1 MSSRKVRQLPPRKVR
16 PISRQT
22 VFNPSRG
29 LNNHGAPNLI
39 DNREWADLQNIQF
52 DESGIVRKRMG
63 YEQYSANLTASQGLG
78 SLNTNTLDQVLTIDN
93 GTFKYTTGTSWTS
106 NTSVTFTANKETNF
120 TQANEKTYI
129 WNGTEGGSRWDG
141 TTLDRPGTMPRASF
155 SVWYK
160 GYQVCSGVDTK
171 PHRLYFSRI
180 SDESIFTN
188 VGTEPQPSPNNSTE
202 VPGATVFNGTGAEFL
217 DVNPGDGDK
226 VTGLG
231 IWNDILIVFKEF
243 SIYQFTL
250 EVTGDIIASPNLRL
264 ITSAAGCVS
273 HKSIVPVEN
282 DLYFLSRDGVRVFG
296 NEANYFD
303 AIRTSLLSIP
313 IQPIIDAMKSS
324 EMIKAN
330 AVYNEN
336 EYILTI
342 PDSSGTLNTT
352 IVYNRVFKGW
362 SKWTDTNSDS
372 MLRFIDSNNAI
383 NLLFLNATG
392 TRVYKFTPGVYSDA
406 GQPID
411 SYILSKVFDFG
422 NPDIT
427 KYFVDLGL
435 MFRTISGQVDIEVY
449 TEGNV
454 LFGGSAGIGG
464 NPVVDGMG
472 ITMLGYTVLG
482 EGGGTSGTGEAFS
495 DEVRRVVINTNST
508 SIRFKISNNR
518 NNENFV
524 LLGYI
529 HAFYPYGHYLFDSSK
544 KIYL

>member
-1 MSSRKVRQLPPRKVR
+1 MSSRKVRQLPPRRVR
-16 PISRQT
+16 PISRQA

-29 LNNHGAPNLI
+29 LNNYGAPNLI
-39 DNREWADLQNIQF
+39 NDKEWADLQNMQF

-63 YEQYSANLTASQGLG
+63 YDQYSANLTNARGLG
-78 SLNTNTLDQVLTIDN
+78 SLNTVTLDQVLTVD
-93 GTFKYTTGTSWTS
+93 GTTFKYTTGTSWTS
-106 NTSVTFTANKETNF
+106 NTSITFTANKEVTF
-120 TQANEKTYI
+120 TQANENVYI
-129 WNGTEGGSRWDG
+129 WNGTEGGAKWTGS
-141 TTLDRPGTMPRASF
+141 TLTRPGTMPRASF

-160 GYQVCSGVDTK
+160 GYQVCSGVDTQ
-171 PHRLYFSRI
+171 PHRVYFSRI

-188 VGTEPQPSPNNSTE
+188 VGTEPQPSPNDATQ
-202 VPGATVFNGTGAEFL
+202 VPGATVFLGTGAEFI

-231 IWNDILIVFKEF
+231 IFGDILVIFKEF

-250 EVTGDIIASPNLRL
+250 EATGDVIAQPNLL
-264 ITSAAGCVS
+264 SITKAAGCVS

-282 DLYFLSRDGVRVFG
+282 DLYFLSREGVRVIG
-296 NEANYFD
+296 NEANFYD
-303 AIRTSLLSIP
+303 SIRTSLLSQP
-313 IQPIIDAMKSS
+313 IQPIIDAIKSS
-324 EMIKAN
+324 EASKACG
-330 AVYNEN
+330 VYYND

-342 PDSSGTLNTT
+342 PDSSGTMNTT
-352 IVYNRVFKGW
+352 IVYNRIFRGW
-362 SKWTDTNSDS
+362 SKWTNCDTDS
-372 MLRFIDSNNAI
+372 FLKFVDSSNNVL
-383 NLLFLNATG
+383 LLFLQDDG
-392 TRVYKFTPGVYSDA
+392 TKVQQFTPGVYSDD

-435 MFRTISGQVDIEVY
+435 MFRTISGEINIEVY

-454 LFGGSAGIGG
+454 LFGGSVGLAG

-472 ITMLGYTVLG
+472 LTMLGYTVLG
-482 EGGGTSGTGEAFS
+482 EGGGTGGTGEAFA

-529 HAFYPYGHYLFDSSK
+529 HAFYPYGHFLFDSAN